1 MDFFEENCEA
11 CRNEYLEMMG
21 VGENP
26 GTLSQGQHKYKE
38 LSEGRAKKLYEEIM
52 LQYIKHG
59 MTAVEADA
67 RAKSILRKQC
77 AIRGIKPWTWL

>member
-1 MDFFEENCEA
+1 
-11 CRNEYLEMMG
+11 MMG
-21 VGENP
+21 VSEN
-26 GTLSQGQHKYKE
+26 LSSVDQRQQKYKE
-38 LSEGRAKKLYEEIM
+38 LSEERAKKLYEEIM

-77 AIRGIKPWTWL
+77 AIRGINPWTWV

>member
-1 MDFFEENCEA
+1 
-11 CRNEYLEMMG
+11 MMG
-21 VGENP
+21 VGEHSA
-26 GTLSQGQHKYKE
+26 TLGQGQHKYKE
-38 LSEGRAKKLYEEIM
+38 LGEERAKKLYEEIM

-77 AIRGIKPWTWL
+77 AIRGINPWTWM